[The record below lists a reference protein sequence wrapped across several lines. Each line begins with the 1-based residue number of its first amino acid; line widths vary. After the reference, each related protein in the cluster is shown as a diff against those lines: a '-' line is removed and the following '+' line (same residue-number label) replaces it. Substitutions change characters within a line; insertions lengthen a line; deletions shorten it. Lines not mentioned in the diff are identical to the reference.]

1 MKDFI
6 KRILVGIISWS
17 FLWYIW
23 YLFLQNQTIVQTWFL
38 EYNFIYFI
46 VLTIVAIFLFVFF
59 GVYPVYY
66 KITKAS
72 VFVIWLSLIIIWDTV
87 LTNNISNSI
96 FVADIVKL
104 FGVILTLLAWT
115 NILVTDKVKKQHSDN
130 NIEIIEV

>member
-1 MKDFI
+1 
-6 KRILVGIISWS
+6 
-17 FLWYIW
+17 
-23 YLFLQNQTIVQTWFL
+23 
-38 EYNFIYFI
+38 
-46 VLTIVAIFLFVFF
+46 LFVFF